1 MKGAFLKLTF
11 LLIFHCSHAQV
22 GIGTTNP
29 EPSSILDV
37 QSNDKGVLIP
47 RIALNDIAQ
56 ASIDGVNTAAEGLM
70 IYNINAAV
78 VGGGGIGFYF
88 FNGSLWEQLVPQSKV
103 DQLWKQEGGNIER
116 QSGDVYIGNT
126 TGTNNDLYISNA
138 LIDWD
143 DPNYRL
149 DPAAINK
156 VNEIEF
162 DDGSDS
168 DPSIRFD
175 DTTTGFFSPDTDEL
189 GYSIN
194 STEHL
199 RLDSMGQL
207 GLNTALPQARLD
219 VNGNFSLGEF
229 GTVQNGLVQLSE
241 DFGVQTLLAGESR
254 TFILSGTNSSYNIP
268 MSSVVSLSFQEDFGN
283 DILIQTY
290 WMESD
295 AVKFRLYNKATT
307 DTTVSVVAR
316 YLFVW

>member
-1 MKGAFLKLTF
+1 MRGAFLTFTF
-11 LLIFHCSHAQV
+11 LIIFQWSYAQV

-37 QSNDKGVLIP
+37 QSSDKGILIP
-47 RIALNDIAQ
+47 RIALNDITQ
-56 ASIDGVNTAAEGLM
+56 ASIDGMNTAAEGLM
-70 IYNINAAV
+70 IYNTNTTI
-78 VGGGGIGFYF
+78 VGGAGIGFYF
-88 FNGSLWEQLVPQSKV
+88 FNGSFWEQLVPQSKV
-103 DQLWKQEGGNIER
+103 DQLWKQEGVNIER

-162 DDGSDS
+162 DDGSAT

-175 DTTTGFFSPDTDEL
+175 DATTGFFSPDSDEL

-199 RLDSMGQL
+199 RLDSTGQL
-207 GLNTALPQARLD
+207 GLNTTTPQALLD
-219 VNGNFSLGEF
+219 VDGSFSLGEF
-229 GTVQNGLVQLSE
+229 GKVQNGLVQLSE

-254 TFILSGTNSSYNIP
+254 TFILNGTSSTYNIP
-268 MSSVVSLSFQEDFGN
+268 TSSVVSLSFQNDFGD
-283 DILIQTY
+283 DILVQAC

-307 DTTVSVVAR
+307 DTTVSVVAY
-316 YLFVW
+316 YLFIW